1 MYDSFAGGVLFSLEE
16 GTSFWNQ
23 SLTWR
28 VFLSAMVST
37 FTLNCVLSLYH
48 GVPGELSSA
57 MKTVTAGKKKSCLV
71 CVLYSLST
79 LVENFRTV
87 VVCWSFE
94 LWEIS

>member
-1 MYDSFAGGVLFSLEE
+1 MIDFAGGVLFSLEE

-48 GVPGELSSA
+48 GVPGELSNDIITDKEQ
-57 MKTVTAGKKKSCLV
+57 KTCIV
-71 CVLYSLST
+71 CYL
-79 LVENFRTV
+79 F
-87 VVCWSFE
+87 SFYFG
-94 LWEIS
+94 